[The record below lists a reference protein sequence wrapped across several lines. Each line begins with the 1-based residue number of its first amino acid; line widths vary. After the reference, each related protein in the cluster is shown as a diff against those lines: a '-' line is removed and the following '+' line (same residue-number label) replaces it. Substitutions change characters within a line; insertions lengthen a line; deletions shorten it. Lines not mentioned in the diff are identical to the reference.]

1 MEMLAGAGTLRC
13 LGRAGVESVLLQGA
27 SSRLPAFGLG
37 RDKGLDP

>member
-1 MEMLAGAGTLRC
+1 MEMWAGTGALRC
-13 LGRAGVESVLLQGA
+13 LGRAAVESVLLEGA